1 MFKNNYYKKNKD
13 IIIIPKHAEKH
24 DLKTV
29 VKPNVNKNNYENIR
43 NIVEN
48 NEQESISNPNVQLLQ
63 SKSSRT
69 PNGVVQE
76 IKKIKNKLNIV

>member
-1 MFKNNYYKKNKD
+1 MFKNNYYKKNKE
-13 IIIIPKHAEKH
+13 IIIVPKHAEKH

-48 NEQESISNPNVQLLQ
+48 NDQESISNSNV
-63 SKSSRT
+63 K
-69 PNGVVQE
+69 E
-76 IKKIKNKLNIV
+76 IKNIKNKLNII

>member
-1 MFKNNYYKKNKD
+1 MFKNNYYKKNKE
-13 IIIIPKHAEKH
+13 IIIVPKHAEKH

-48 NEQESISNPNVQLLQ
+48 NNQESISNSNV
-63 SKSSRT
+63 K
-69 PNGVVQE
+69 E
-76 IKKIKNKLNIV
+76 IKNIKNKLNIV

>member
-13 IIIIPKHAEKH
+13 IIIVPKRPEKQ

-29 VKPNVNKNNYENIR
+29 VKPNVNKSNYENIR

-48 NEQESISNPNVQLLQ
+48 NDQESISNSNV
-63 SKSSRT
+63 K
-69 PNGVVQE
+69 E
-76 IKKIKNKLNIV
+76 IKNIKNKLNIV

>member
-1 MFKNNYYKKNKD
+1 MFKNNYYKKNKE
-13 IIIIPKHAEKH
+13 IIIVPKHAEKH

-48 NEQESISNPNVQLLQ
+48 KDQESISNSNV
-63 SKSSRT
+63 K
-69 PNGVVQE
+69 E
-76 IKKIKNKLNIV
+76 IKNIKNKLNIV

>member
-13 IIIIPKHAEKH
+13 IIIIPKRAEKQ

-29 VKPNVNKNNYENIR
+29 VKPNVNKSNYENIR

-48 NEQESISNPNVQLLQ
+48 NDQESISNPNV
-63 SKSSRT
+63 K
-69 PNGVVQE
+69 E
-76 IKKIKNKLNIV
+76 IKNIKNKLNII

>member
-13 IIIIPKHAEKH
+13 IIIVPKRPEKQ

-29 VKPNVNKNNYENIR
+29 FKPNVNKINYENIR

-48 NEQESISNPNVQLLQ
+48 NEQESISNSNV
-63 SKSSRT
+63 K
-69 PNGVVQE
+69 E
-76 IKKIKNKLNIV
+76 IKNIKNKLNIV

>member
-13 IIIIPKHAEKH
+13 IIIVPKRPEKQ

-29 VKPNVNKNNYENIR
+29 VKPNVNKSNYENIR

-48 NEQESISNPNVQLLQ
+48 NDGSSTQHGFSSQESISNSNV
-63 SKSSRT
+63 K
-69 PNGVVQE
+69 E
-76 IKKIKNKLNIV
+76 IKNIKNKLNIV

>member
-13 IIIIPKHAEKH
+13 IIIVPKRPEKQ

-29 VKPNVNKNNYENIR
+29 VKPNVNKSNYENIR

-48 NEQESISNPNVQLLQ
+48 NEQEFISNSNV
-63 SKSSRT
+63 K
-69 PNGVVQE
+69 E
-76 IKKIKNKLNIV
+76 IKNIKNKLNIV

>member
-13 IIIIPKHAEKH
+13 IIIVPKHADKH

-48 NEQESISNPNVQLLQ
+48 NEQESISNSNV
-63 SKSSRT
+63 K
-69 PNGVVQE
+69 E
-76 IKKIKNKLNIV
+76 IKNIKNKLNII

>member
-29 VKPNVNKNNYENIR
+29 VKPNVNKNHYGHIR
-43 NIVEN
+43 NIVEHN
-48 NEQESISNPNVQLLQ
+48 QQESISNPNV
-63 SKSSRT
+63 K
-69 PNGVVQE
+69 E
-76 IKKIKNKLNIV
+76 IKNIKNKLNIISIIF

>member
-1 MFKNNYYKKNKD
+1 MFKNNYYKKNKE
-13 IIIIPKHAEKH
+13 IIIVPKHAEKH

-48 NEQESISNPNVQLLQ
+48 NDQESISNSNV
-63 SKSSRT
+63 K
-69 PNGVVQE
+69 E
-76 IKKIKNKLNIV
+76 IKNIKNKLNIV

>member
-1 MFKNNYYKKNKD
+1 MFKNKSYNKNQES
-13 IIIIPKHAEKH
+13 IVVPKSAEKH

-48 NEQESISNPNVQLLQ
+48 NDKESITIP
-63 SKSSRT
+63 
-69 PNGVVQE
+69 E
-76 IKKIKNKLNIV
+76 IKNIRNKLNIV